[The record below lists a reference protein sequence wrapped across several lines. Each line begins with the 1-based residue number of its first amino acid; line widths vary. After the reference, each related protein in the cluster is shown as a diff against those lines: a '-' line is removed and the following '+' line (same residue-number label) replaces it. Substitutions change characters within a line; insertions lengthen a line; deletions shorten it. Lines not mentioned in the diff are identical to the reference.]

1 MIKKIKSEISLLKL
15 EKEKSLIELGKILKN
30 NNIVE
35 LKSLNH
41 YPNLKLV
48 EKELYQMKSNL
59 IKSEENENILKSLNK
74 QIYLLKTEYKS
85 VSKSYKKNLKE
96 IAKTIIKIY
105 PQNLELIS
113 KYNMNFSK
121 LKLEKYKKIE
131 LVSDYKTKNFLQR
144 IILKANSA
152 INNIINMV
160 HVCKISKELEKQVF
174 IKYYPSENFENI
186 INEFSLDKKLNN
198 AIIKDFK
205 IINEI
210 KTNIKNIKEE
220 IKQIIYTSKKEKIYK
235 KNQIKNE
242 INVIIKNKEN
252 ILKKIAEEFI
262 EATKKD
268 KIIAKSNAISS
279 ITQKIEKIN
288 QKILNLS
295 NNLIKITKQEEIKN
309 IQQKIQVLTK
319 EKDKIN
325 NKLNALTSKIEV
337 IQNELDN
344 K

>member
-1 MIKKIKSEISLLKL
+1 MIKKIKSEISLLKV

-35 LKSLNH
+35 LKNLNH
-41 YPNLKLV
+41 YPNLKLA
-48 EKELYQMKSNL
+48 EKELCQMKSNL
-59 IKSEENENILKSLNK
+59 SKSEENENILKNLNK
-74 QIYLLKTEYKS
+74 KIYILKTEYKS
-85 VSKSYKKNLKE
+85 FNKSYKKKLKE
-96 IAKTIIKIY
+96 IAKTIIEIY

-113 KYNMNFSK
+113 KYNMDFSK

-131 LVSDYKTKNFLQR
+131 LVSDKTKNPLKR
-144 IILKANSA
+144 IILKVNSV
-152 INNIINMV
+152 INNIINIIN
-160 HVCKISKELEKQVF
+160 VCKISKEFEKQVF
-174 IKYYPSENFENI
+174 IKYYLSENFESI
-186 INEFSLDKKLNN
+186 INEFSLNKKLNN
-198 AIIKDFK
+198 VIIKEFK

-220 IKQIIYTSKKEKIYK
+220 IKQIIHRSKKEKIYK

-242 INVIIKNKEN
+242 INAIVKNKEN

-262 EATKKD
+262 ETTKKE
-268 KIIAKSNAISS
+268 KIQAKTNTISTAI
-279 ITQKIEKIN
+279 QKIEKTN

-295 NNLIKITKQEEIKN
+295 NDLIKITKQEEIKN
-309 IQQKIQVLTK
+309 IQKKMQVLTK

-325 NKLNALTSKIEV
+325 NKLDALNSKIEV

-344 K
+344 E